1 MARRTHIKDSE
12 SASDFRNAV
21 VRRWRSIWQR
31 FHPAEV
37 VDPEVERARR
47 LAALGSARAS
57 GASDKLGRRPL
68 RLGHDFDDD
77 DDGDDE

>member
-1 MARRTHIKDSE
+1 M
-12 SASDFRNAV
+12 
-21 VRRWRSIWQR
+21 RRWRSIWQR

-68 RLGHDFDDD
+68 RLGRDFDDGDD